1 MKRDKSSKPAL
12 QPECNKCSR
21 FAIFKAP
28 CDANSCIYR
37 EVKLK
42 PDWLLD

>member
-12 QPECNKCSR
+12 QPECKNCSR

-28 CDANSCIYR
+28 CSPSSCIFR
-37 EVKLK
+37 EKPGK
-42 PDWLLD
+42 PDWFIL